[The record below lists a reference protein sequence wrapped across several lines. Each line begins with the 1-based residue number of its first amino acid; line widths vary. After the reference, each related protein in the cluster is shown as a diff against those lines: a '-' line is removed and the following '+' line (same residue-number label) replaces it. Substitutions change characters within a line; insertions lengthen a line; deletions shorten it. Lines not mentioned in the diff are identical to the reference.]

1 MDLENLRNSKKA
13 LRLEHSE
20 HDRMVEDKAI
30 RQNMQGM
37 VEDGETWG
45 FILIVTG
52 GHWRFWTGEWQELLN
67 V

>member
-20 HDRMVEDKAI
+20 QDRMVEDKAI

-37 VEDGETWG
+37 VEDGET
-45 FILIVTG
+45 
-52 GHWRFWTGEWQELLN
+52 
-67 V
+67 